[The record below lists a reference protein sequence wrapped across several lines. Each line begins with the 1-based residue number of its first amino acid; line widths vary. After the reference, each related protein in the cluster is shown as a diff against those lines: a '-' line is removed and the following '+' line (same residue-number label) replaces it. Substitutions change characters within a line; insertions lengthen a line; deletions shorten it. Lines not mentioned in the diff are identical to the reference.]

1 MSAASRALL
10 GLIGFYR
17 RGISPLLGPRCRF
30 TPTCSEYAQEAVQL
44 HGALRGGWL
53 AVARIAKC
61 APWHRGGI
69 DLVPQASP
77 RRSAGTAQLLHS
89 SDTATTTTPAESRP
103 CPPTPAESRPCPPT
117 PPTEARVA

>member
-1 MSAASRALL
+1 MTIGSRALL

-30 TPTCSEYAQEAVQL
+30 TPTCSEYAQEAVQV
-44 HGALRGGWL
+44 HGAARGAGL
-53 AVARIAKC
+53 AVVRIAKC

-69 DLVPQASP
+69 DLVPP
-77 RRSAGTAQLLHS
+77 RRSPGTAQLLHS

-103 CPPTPAESRPCPPT
+103 CPPIPAESRPCPPT
-117 PPTEARVA
+117 PPSEARVA

>member
-1 MSAASRALL
+1 MSTGARALL

-44 HGALRGGWL
+44 HGAARGGWL
-53 AVARIAKC
+53 TVVRIAKC

-69 DLVPQASP
+69 DLVPGT
-77 RRSAGTAQLLHS
+77 AGTAQPAHS
-89 SDTATTTTPAESRP
+89 SGTAI
-103 CPPTPAESRPCPPT
+103 PTPPSPA
-117 PPTEARVA
+117 PTEARVA